1 MKWPTWGKPPETRA
15 DSSFTDALVAALVS
29 GAGGS
34 ASGIPTAT
42 AALEACAGFVSRAF
56 ASAELPAGVE
66 IQPATLALIGRDLIR
81 RGESLH
87 LIEVADGAVEL
98 RPVGSWDVRGGPRE
112 QDWWYRV
119 DTHGPSGNHTN
130 LVPSRSV
137 CHVRYAVDAA
147 RSWYGLGPIQV
158 AAAAGR
164 LAAETTMALGFEA
177 GRPQGSFLVLPDPS
191 KAETIA
197 AQIKTAQGKV
207 LGVEGGDWNVEQGD
221 RTKPSSRKSGS
232 GRTRPRGS

>member
-137 CHVRYAVDAA
+137 CHVRYAVDPKLVWTRADP
-147 RSWYGLGPIQV
+147 GG
-158 AAAAGR
+158 G
-164 LAAETTMALGFEA
+164 G
-177 GRPQGSFLVLPDPS
+177 GRPARRRNDDG
-191 KAETIA
+191 ARI
-197 AQIKTAQGKV
+197 
-207 LGVEGGDWNVEQGD
+207 
-221 RTKPSSRKSGS
+221 
-232 GRTRPRGS
+232 